1 MELLAKLIHLFFG
14 KKDTAIPNEE
24 SYESVDGELF
34 SSPDDLESY
43 EEEKAILN
51 AKYILKNDP
60 IYGTLTWSGK
70 GRRPSL
76 CCVSSTL
83 NPTFYKLQ
91 ISRHHVSTSENTF
104 LQNTVLCRHSTL
116 RSQQN
121 SEDNQAQFANV
132 ESSHLS
138 ESSRSLKAFTIFG

>member
-1 MELLAKLIHLFFG
+1 VELLAKLIHLFFG

-60 IYGTLTWSGK
+60 VYGTLTWPGK
-70 GRRPSL
+70 GRRPKWIDEYLSKGGSL
-76 CCVSSTL
+76 DDL
-83 NPTFYKLQ
+83 
-91 ISRHHVSTSENTF
+91 EN
-104 LQNTVLCRHSTL
+104 
-116 RSQQN
+116 
-121 SEDNQAQFANV
+121 
-132 ESSHLS
+132 
-138 ESSRSLKAFTIFG
+138 K